1 MEGVW
6 RSPSPAGNAP
16 WKWFQ
21 TSAQAGNV
29 RGSGSTPRRW
39 PEMLRGSSSKPRRRL
54 REAVELVSNLGAGR
68 KCPLEAV
75 PSLGARCTA
84 PWKWFQTPF
93 PDVAAL
99 WKWFQADFPAAR
111 RLGSRS
117 TPISRLRHASRKIF
131 GGAAS
136 LRTDIRSCHKYS
148 HFLAVS
154 IQAE

>member
-1 MEGVW
+1 MATAVAC
-6 RSPSPAGNAP
+6 RKRP
-16 WKWFQ
+16 WKWFHAP
-21 TSAQAGNV
+21 SPAGNV

-93 PDVAAL
+93 PGVAAL
-99 WKWFQADFPAAR
+99 WKRFHADFLAAR
-111 RLGSRS
+111 RFGSSS
-117 TPISRLRHASRKIF
+117 TPISRLCHASRGIF
-131 GGAAS
+131 SGTAAS
-136 LRTDIRSCHKYS
+136 LRTDARSCHKYS

-154 IQAE
+154 IQTE